1 MTNITTPRVKG
12 GRRAARICL
21 VLALCLCFF
30 AAAVCPVSAASVYP
44 AATDYIADD
53 AAVLSES
60 TVREIKEKND
70 ALISDVEAVIA
81 VCTVKSTNGV
91 DIGKYARSVY
101 TEWKLPAGVLI
112 LIASEDNA
120 FFLVQS
126 ASISEKIT
134 NAALEEIRD
143 RDIEEDFAA
152 GQIDR
157 AVRKAVSQLS
167 ILMLRELKTDGN
179 AAAPNAGNTGT
190 AAAQRPGTGDGE
202 NQSGESG
209 GKSILGLIWKTVKII
224 LIVALVLFLLF
235 VLLFVAALFN
245 DDAAAFMQKTF
256 FRKNSQRSGQNPPSY
271 YDDRLYGDGRSQ
283 GGNRPR
289 PNGQNGYPRQ
299 NGQIRPQNQGQYR
312 NPYQGQNQYRNP
324 NQAQAYGQQGYYQNQ
339 QAAGQGQYPQQA
351 QYPQQTQYQ
360 QQYSQQAQYPQQV
373 QGQYR
378 QNGQYAQQR
387 VRPQNQQNVYYNAD
401 GTVRQPRQQV
411 PQQQAPR
418 PRPVQ
423 NQYRQSAQP
432 YSAENDPNVLRQ
444 KQMQSGANDP
454 TATQTYTIPGR
465 EDYR

>member
-209 GKSILGLIWKTVKII
+209 GKSILGLIWKTIKII
-224 LIVALVLFLLF
+224 LIVALVLVLLF

-256 FRKNSQRSGQNPPSY
+256 FRKNSGSHGVSPTY
-271 YDDRLYGDGRSQ
+271 YDDRLYNDPRQRASR
-283 GGNRPR
+283 NRPAQN
-289 PNGQNGYPRQ
+289 PNGQRQYPVQ
-299 NGQIRPQNQGQYR
+299 SGGQRPR
-312 NPYQGQNQYRNP
+312 NPQQVPAQYQNQYRNQQYP
-324 NQAQAYGQQGYYQNQ
+324 NQQFQVQQAPAQYQNQ
-339 QAAGQGQYPQQA
+339 QFPAQYQQRQYPAQYQQRQYQNQQQYPA
-351 QYPQQTQYQ
+351 QYPNQ
-360 QQYSQQAQYPQQV
+360 QQFSY
-373 QGQYR
+373 
-378 QNGQYAQQR
+378 
-387 VRPQNQQNVYYNAD
+387 QNQA
-401 GTVRQPRQQV
+401 PRQV
-411 PQQQAPR
+411 PQQNASYNARQTAR
-418 PRPVQ
+418 PRQ
-423 NQYRQSAQP
+423 NRPAPQSSQP
-432 YSAENDPNVLRQ
+432 YSAENDPNVIRQ
-444 KQMQSGANDP
+444 KQAQSQGDP
-454 TATQTYTIPGR
+454 SATQTYTIPGR
-465 EDYR
+465 GGY